1 MTDDEDA
8 PPATGRRS
16 WRSSLFTPTAEQEL
30 SDPEL
35 RERMR
40 TLDST
45 ERKWGFG
52 ASGFVLVLSLLLVPS
67 LLHNTKVTVSGKP
80 DRATCLRE
88 GDFWSLTS
96 KTCYHLYHPSDFAL
110 EFALLIVI
118 GGVLLFAV
126 WRSMRALTI
135 FTALFVGLAAIFVG
149 VAVVGLL
156 AIGYGAWLLTRS
168 WRLQRFG
175 AKDSK
180 TVRKVAAERSG
191 EKREAKREAKN
202 SASGSVVSSKTTVTP
217 SKRYTPKSKP
227 RRK

>member
-1 MTDDEDA
+1 MTDDEGA
-8 PPATGRRS
+8 PAVPARRS
-16 WRSSLFTPTAEQEL
+16 RLSALFTPSAEQEL

-40 TLDST
+40 TLDPT

-80 DRATCLRE
+80 DRATCLRD
-88 GDFWSLTS
+88 GDLWSVAS
-96 KTCYHLYHPSDFAL
+96 KTCSHLYHPSDFAL
-110 EFALLIVI
+110 EFTLLIVI

-126 WRSMRALTI
+126 WRSMRALSI
-135 FTALFVGLAAIFVG
+135 FTALFVGLAALFVG
-149 VAVVGLL
+149 VAIVGLL
-156 AIGYGAWLLTRS
+156 ALGYGGWLLTRS

-180 TVRKVAAERSG
+180 TVRKAATARAE
-191 EKREAKREAKN
+191 EKREAKRAAKL
-202 SASGSVVSSKTTVTP
+202 SASGSATPVKSSVTS

-227 RRK
+227 RRR